1 MDFPK
6 FQRLVEE
13 RTGFRTMEN
22 ATASG
27 EYFSDSCGDMYNFFL
42 KVGPGAVSRTSRISR
57 PAAVSE
63 PRPAVWSSTRKG
75 KTIDEAAAISTVEI
89 EAQLDGYPEK
99 KKDYP
104 ERALEALHVALD
116 DYRAKVAPAS
126 VPDYGAMPRRACRGT
141 DPAAGARRGDERKR
155 RRKAPHQT
163 ALALRR
169 SSFDRLRMTGR
180 RRSSF
185 DGLRDDRAT
194 SFVLRRAQDDRATSF
209 VLRQAQDDMLL
220 SGARWGTS

>member
-13 RTGFRTMEN
+13 RSGFRTMEN

-42 KVGPGAVSRTSRISR
+42 KVGPGAVIEDISYFTTGCGFGT
-57 PAAVSE
+57 ATCSLVVELA
-63 PRPAVWSSTRKG
+63 KG
-75 KTIDEAAAISTVEI
+75 RTIDEAAALSPTEI

-116 DYRAKVAPAS
+116 DYRGKVAS
-126 VPDYGAMPRRACRGT
+126 GKVPDYSTIARAAVPQPQPAPA
-141 DPAAGARRGDERKR
+141 PAAPSNGEGKV
-155 RRKAPHQT
+155 
-163 ALALRR
+163 LINLR
-169 SSFDRLRMTGR
+169 
-180 RRSSF
+180 
-185 DGLRDDRAT
+185 
-194 SFVLRRAQDDRATSF
+194 
-209 VLRQAQDDMLL
+209 
-220 SGARWGTS
+220 